1 MSDLKNRVIIVQKD
15 EHENKKGPHLSWS
28 IYGKGINHFK
38 WWLLGG
44 SLVFGIL
51 GFVGAKF
58 IYNPAKETLTTTI
71 TPALALNEDGTAYL
85 DGSVYRATDLISKDN
100 IEAVLAQNSSY
111 KYTYDKLME
120 KNTFTISPTEK
131 TELVDG
137 VSTTVKTYSTYILT
151 TKPGV
156 FKTTNEARNFIKS
169 LINYEIER
177 SKTAISSFSFSTCLP
192 DSISFNSLSFDR
204 MVEKLNSQYENLVD
218 DYTSMVTK
226 IGSNTIINNKTLSSY
241 YSDYVDNYSNNQF
254 NIISGQLVTNK
265 FVNISNKEEAKQ
277 KIYEY
282 EDLKASYEKR
292 FISLASTLN
301 TDTALLDKLIQIN
314 SGKDGIS
321 EQIAVQITELT
332 DQIKELQLEQSNMIS
347 ELTQIGYNCTIDN
360 NNNVTITKSTDTNNY
375 LYKLNEYISS
385 SSDETDWSKGC
396 IAYKKTLLN
405 FYTYLTNDTKTAS
418 SLYRTIYSSSQRNT
432 IEVKESNNGTLSGH
446 ISNMLV
452 AVIFLI
458 LGYVILSLSFAITEM
473 NLQYN
478 KTLEANSN
486 VIQDAVIDSPKN
498 INDEQK

>member
-15 EHENKKGPHLSWS
+15 EHESKKGPHLSWS

-44 SLVFGIL
+44 SLAFSIL

-100 IEAVLAQNSSY
+100 IEAVLAQNPSY

-120 KNTFTISPTEK
+120 KNTFTISPTDK

-137 VSTTVKTYSTYILT
+137 VSTTVKSYSTYILT

-177 SKTAISSFSFSTCLP
+177 SKTSISSFSFSTCLP

-226 IGSNTIINNKTLSSY
+226 IGTNTIINNKTLSSY
-241 YSDYVDNYSNNQF
+241 YSDYVYNYSNNQF

-321 EQIAVQITELT
+321 EQLAVQITELT
-332 DQIKELQLEQSNMIS
+332 DEIKELQLEQSNMIS
-347 ELTQIGYNCTIDN
+347 ELTQIGYNCTIDDD
-360 NNNVTITKSTDTNNY
+360 NNVTITKSTDTNNY
-375 LYKLNEYISS
+375 LYKLNEYLSS

-396 IAYKKTLLN
+396 VAYKKSLLN
-405 FYTYLTNDTKTAS
+405 FYTNLIDDTEKAS

-452 AVIFLI
+452 AVVFLV

-486 VIQDAVIDSPKN
+486 VIQDAVIDSPKS
-498 INDEQK
+498 ISDEQK